1 MHVNGRHV
9 DLNLLVVLEAIVS
22 AGGVTAASP
31 RLHLTQPAVSHA
43 LARLRTLFDDP
54 LLVRQGHALM
64 PTPLTRRL
72 IEPLRQRLRGLTD
85 LLDGAGRFDPSTA
98 KVRVTGAIPFALNTS
113 KLFCEVARLS
123 KVHANFAPPAS
134 PKHVP

>member
-1 MHVNGRHV
+1 MHVSGRHI

-22 AGGVTAASP
+22 AGGVTAASQ

-54 LLVRQGHALM
+54 LLVRQGPALM

-85 LLDGAGRFDPSTA
+85 LLDGAGRFDPSNA
-98 KVRVTGAIPFALNTS
+98 KVRFT
-113 KLFCEVARLS
+113 
-123 KVHANFAPPAS
+123 
-134 PKHVP
+134 